1 MSEEMTQ
8 AQEALE
14 LVKESQSKKVFNLAD
29 AIKGRAYPQR
39 DVTIYLDG
47 EAAHTLHELDERM
60 KLVVEPELFEKL
72 QAEANALA
80 ERIKSSA
87 ITFTM
92 RGVNQ
97 KAVEL
102 VLEQTNAKHNVPKE
116 DNPTDYPGWMRDYI
130 TTLVGLNI
138 VSVQDAEGNVDDEV
152 FDFDKAEEL
161 RLNLPLTEWN
171 KLVEAMQVLTLAGGY
186 FDELTDAGF
195 LPKS

>member
-1 MSEEMTQ
+1 MSENIDQ

-39 DVTIYLDG
+39 DVTIYLDA
-47 EAAHTLHELDERM
+47 EASHNLYELDEQM
-60 KLVVEPELFEKL
+60 KSTTDVDAYEKL
-72 QAEANALA
+72 EAEAKKLA
-80 ERIKSSA
+80 AAIKSSA
-87 ITFTM
+87 LTFTM

-116 DNPTDYPGWMRDYI
+116 DNPTEYPGWMRDYI
-130 TTLVGLNI
+130 TTLVALNI
-138 VSVQDAEGNVDDEV
+138 VSVQDAEGNVDNTV
-152 FDFDKAEEL
+152 FDYDKAEEL
-161 RLNLPLTEWN
+161 RVNLPMTEWN
-171 KLVEAMQVLTLAGGY
+171 KLVETMQVLTLAGGY

>member
-1 MSEEMTQ
+1 MSEQINQ

-47 EAAHTLHELDERM
+47 EAAHKLHELDERM

-80 ERIKSSA
+80 ERIKSGA
-87 ITFTM
+87 VIFTM

-102 VLEQTNAKHNVPKE
+102 VLEQNNAKHNVPKE
-116 DNPTDYPGWMRDYI
+116 ENPTEYPGWMRDYI

-138 VSVQDAEGNVDDEV
+138 VSVQDAEGNVDDSM

-161 RLNLPLTEWN
+161 RLNISMTEWN
-171 KLVEAMQVLTLAGGY
+171 KLVEAMQILTLAGGY

>member
-14 LVKESQSKKVFNLAD
+14 LVKESQSKKVFNLTD

-80 ERIKSSA
+80 ERIKSGA
-87 ITFTM
+87 VTFTM

-102 VLEQTNAKHNVPKE
+102 VLEQNNAKHKVPKDE
-116 DNPTDYPGWMRDYI
+116 NPTEYPGWMRDYI

-138 VSVQDAEGNVDDEV
+138 VSVQDAEGNVDDSL

-161 RLNLPLTEWN
+161 RLNISMTEWN